1 MSPTRRR
8 PPGAGRRRTPRR
20 GPGGLPG
27 WATGDGVT
35 TDELDGVPVEVRM
48 IQPYQ
53 ALKPYTCPGC
63 QATIPTGTG
72 HLVVVPVT
80 TPDDRRHWHR
90 SCWARRHR
98 RRPR

>member
-1 MSPTRRR
+1 MSRTRPRATRRR
-8 PPGAGRRRTPRR
+8 APR
-20 GPGGLPG
+20 LPT
-27 WATGDGVT
+27 WATNDATT
-35 TDELDGVPVEVRM
+35 TDDLDGVPVEVRT

-63 QATIPTGTG
+63 HSPIPVGTG
-72 HLVVVPVT
+72 HLVVVPLAD
-80 TPDDRRHWHR
+80 PEDRRHWHR

>member
-8 PPGAGRRRTPRR
+8 ATRSRTPR
-20 GPGGLPG
+20 PTGGLPA
-27 WATGDGVT
+27 WARSGDGT
-35 TDELDGVPVEVRM
+35 STDELDGVPVEVRT

-53 ALKPYTCPGC
+53 ALKAYTCPGC
-63 QATIPTGTG
+63 HATIPSGTG
-72 HLVVVPVT
+72 HLVVVPLVD
-80 TPDDRRHWHR
+80 PDDRRHWHR